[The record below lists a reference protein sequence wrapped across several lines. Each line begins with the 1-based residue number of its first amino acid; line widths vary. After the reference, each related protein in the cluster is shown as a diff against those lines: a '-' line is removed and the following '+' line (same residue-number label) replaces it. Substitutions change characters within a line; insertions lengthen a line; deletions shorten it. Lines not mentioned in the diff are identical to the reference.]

1 MSTAIHWFRRDLRLT
16 DNTAL
21 NAAVAAHDLV
31 VPVYILSDW
40 KNDHHWCGAARQEFL
55 CGCLASLHR
64 NLESKGG
71 RLIVREGAVCD
82 ALEKLVRETGA
93 SAIYFNRDPDP
104 FGREMEKRIEGMAG
118 RLGVRVHSF
127 KDAAIHERDEVLT
140 GEGRPYKVFTPYARA
155 WSKLPEPAPGRSVV
169 RIAVPSNIESDPLPM
184 LAHWNLK
191 SEAQIIE
198 PGEAAARRRL
208 SHFLDGR
215 IFSYALT
222 RDLPG
227 EDGTSRLSQDLRHGL
242 LSIREVLHECRQAAA
257 LAKTTAHKNAVGTFV
272 NELIWREFYF
282 QVLWHWPD
290 VLEHE
295 FQSEYRSLPWRAHWR
310 PEDEHAW
317 NRDTAALDD
326 FDRWREGRTGFPIVD
341 AGMRQIAATGTMH
354 NRVRMIV
361 AMFLTKDLRIWWMH
375 GESHFMRLLVDGEIA
390 SNNGGWQWSASTGTD
405 AAPYFRIQ
413 NPWSQTKR
421 FDRDGAYIRR
431 WVPELRDVPAALL
444 CEPPTPGLPIAKGYP
459 LPMVEHSA
467 ARDEVLAMFQSEKS
481 AGGE

>member
-21 NAAVAAHDLV
+21 NAALAAHDLV

-40 KNDHHWCGAARQEFL
+40 KGEHRWCGVARQEFL
-55 CGCLASLHR
+55 CGSLASLHR
-64 NLESKGG
+64 NLEAKGG
-71 RLIVREGAVCD
+71 RLIVRRGAADDV
-82 ALEKLVRETGA
+82 LEKLAREAGA
-93 SAIYFNRDPDP
+93 EAIYFNRDPDP
-104 FGREMEKRIEGMAG
+104 FGRDMETRIERVAERIGIK
-118 RLGVRVHSF
+118 VHSL
-127 KDAAIHERDEVLT
+127 KDAAIREHDEILN

-155 WSKLPEPAPGRSVV
+155 WSKLPDVVPGKSAGRM
-169 RIAVPSNIESDPLPM
+169 AVPVRVASDPLPT

-191 SEAQIIE
+191 SEAKIIE

-208 SHFLDGR
+208 SRFLDAR
-215 IFSYALT
+215 IFSYGLT
-222 RDLPG
+222 RDLPE

-242 LSIREVLHECRQAAA
+242 LSIREVLHQCRHAASA
-257 LAKTTAHKNAVGTFV
+257 AKTTADKTGVATFV

-282 QVLWHWPD
+282 QVLWHAPE
-290 VLEHE
+290 VLRHE
-295 FQSEYRSLPWRAHWR
+295 FQPECRALRWRAHWR
-310 PEDEHAW
+310 PEDSERWNGDSAAHA
-317 NRDTAALDD
+317 D
-326 FDRWREGRTGFPIVD
+326 FQRWCAGMTGFPIVD
-341 AGMRQIAATGTMH
+341 AGMRQLAATGYMH

-421 FDRDGAYIRR
+421 FDRDGIYIKR
-431 WVPELRDVPAALL
+431 WVQELRDVSAARL
-444 CEPPTPGLPIAKGYP
+444 CEPPAPGLPIVKGYP
-459 LPMVEHSA
+459 LPMLDHSV
-467 ARDEVLAMFQSEKS
+467 ARDEVLAMFQAIKS
-481 AGGE
+481 GGGG